1 MMDLTLMIEL
11 GILIV
16 SGVFVA
22 IAIYK
27 SRKAGNK
34 EIPWEKIRPILT
46 ETFFRVKEIQDAKKI
61 GYQAIEDYAVLMVHT
76 QIKKASFL
84 TDMEKSL
91 INDDLIRSILGPR
104 LKEIYEAQQK
114 K

>member
-1 MMDLTLMIEL
+1 MDLTLMIEV

-16 SGVFVA
+16 SGVFVI

-34 EIPWEKIRPILT
+34 EVPWEKIRPILT
-46 ETFFRVKEIQDAKKI
+46 ETFFHVKEIQDAKKV
-61 GYQAIEDYAVLMVHT
+61 GYQAIENYAVLMVYN
-76 QIKKASFL
+76 QVRKASFL

-91 INDDLIRSILGPR
+91 LSQDLIRSILAPR
-104 LKEIYEAQQK
+104 LKEIYEAQQER
-114 K
+114 